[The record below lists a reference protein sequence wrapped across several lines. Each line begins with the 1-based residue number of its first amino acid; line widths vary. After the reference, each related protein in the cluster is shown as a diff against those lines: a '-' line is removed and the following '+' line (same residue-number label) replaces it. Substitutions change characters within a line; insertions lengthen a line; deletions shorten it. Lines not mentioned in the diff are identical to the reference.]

1 MSLEQQQFRAA
12 DAKALLDNPLF
23 KDAFGA
29 VSEYL
34 EAKALTCDPD
44 NKDMAQRVILSKQIL
59 AAIKREIQ
67 RHVENGAVAEIQ
79 IAELEK
85 RKRFALFK
93 R

>member
-1 MSLEQQQFRAA
+1 MSLEADKFRAA

-23 KDAFGA
+23 KDAFSA
-29 VSEYL
+29 VEGYL

-44 NKDMAQRVILSKQIL
+44 NKDMAQRVVLSKQIL

-67 RHVENGAVAEIQ
+67 RHVENGVIAEIK

-85 RKRFALFK
+85 RKRFPLFQ